1 MIIPANISWVSQ
13 LIRGDHFKIGQ
24 IIPYNMTYQDYKQ
37 GKFYPQNQTG
47 NFSAE
52 QLFEESYDD
61 NYYLLDITGL
71 KYATMIS

>member
-1 MIIPANISWVSQ
+1 
-13 LIRGDHFKIGQ
+13 
-24 IIPYNMTYQDYKQ
+24 MTYQDYKQ